1 MRAEVTAASRCAVTA
16 TLATLAGLGPYF
28 TATTGDPGPGD
39 WRPVRDLYDDAHA
52 LAGVAGH
59 VGARIGSTE
68 YRVAASTLFLGYAA
82 RLWSLTLGGIVRA
95 GILPDADRLLWRDTD
110 GRIDLHLAEP
120 VGWGG
125 TGLVDVAREMVL
137 DRHLA
142 PLVAAIR
149 TVEPMPDRLLWGN
162 AASAL
167 IGAARM
173 LDGASDTAAMRVA
186 ETMLRDSRLIDTVD
200 RQGDGYRRRSC
211 CLFYRTPVSGYCGD
225 CALIPPH
232 APEPG
237 QGSDPAKIGH

>member
-125 TGLVDVAREMVL
+125 TGLVDVEITGGSRDSSPLEPEAGTKIAVIASTPSKLEALFEDVPQNVL
-137 DRHLA
+137 DNLCGGFGKDVWKRFRSSRDVISEDA
-142 PLVAAIR
+142 VRR
-149 TVEPMPDRLLWGN
+149 TCASDPTEIDRILDEIERLL
-162 AASAL
+162 
-167 IGAARM
+167 
-173 LDGASDTAAMRVA
+173 
-186 ETMLRDSRLIDTVD
+186 
-200 RQGDGYRRRSC
+200 
-211 CLFYRTPVSGYCGD
+211 
-225 CALIPPH
+225 
-232 APEPG
+232 
-237 QGSDPAKIGH
+237 